1 MEKQTSKKKIIL
13 RIVSY
18 ILVAALS
25 SVLTMFLFG
34 GTSKLGQLKKILQL
48 MYIGEMDIDAVEDA
62 AADAMVQAIG
72 DRWSFYMSA
81 EEYTSYK
88 ERKSNS
94 YVGVGITVSPREDG
108 KGIDIIQVEPAG
120 SAVEAGIL
128 PGDIIV
134 EVEGQEAAPLGVN
147 GIAEIIRGEEGTKV
161 TITVLRNEERLTFTM
176 PRKSI
181 PVIVTEG
188 QMLSGDIGLVTIANF
203 NANCA
208 QQSIEVVDMLLEQGA
223 QKLIF
228 DVRNNPGGYV
238 DELVELLD
246 YLLPKGLLFH
256 SVEFSGLES
265 KDYSD
270 ENCVELPMAVL
281 VNGESYSAAEFF
293 AAALDEYDWATVVG
307 EPTCGKGY
315 YQRVQNLLDGSAVNL
330 SVGKYFT
337 PNGISLTEVG
347 GLKPEITVAV
357 DEETAAKIYAGV
369 LQPED
374 DPQMQAAIAALT
386 EN

>member
-13 RIVSY
+13 CIVSY